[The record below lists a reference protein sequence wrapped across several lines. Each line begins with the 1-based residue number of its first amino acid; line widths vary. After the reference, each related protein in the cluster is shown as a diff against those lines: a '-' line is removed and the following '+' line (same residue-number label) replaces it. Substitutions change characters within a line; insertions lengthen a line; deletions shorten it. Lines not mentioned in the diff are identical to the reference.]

1 MNQFEEH
8 KELRLKKMSRAS
20 RCEGPHQVYQY
31 IYIYRPEGEGREEGI
46 EFFFWKIMANFPT
59 WWKKINPNIQ
69 KIQQGE
75 GRINERNL

>member
-46 EFFFWKIMANFPT
+46 EFFF
-59 WWKKINPNIQ
+59 
-69 KIQQGE
+69 
-75 GRINERNL
+75 